1 MYSQNNA
8 MFHYDV
14 FKKRINKNVQTSQ
27 KLRETSVHK
36 QKIPKYSIKYAIIH
50 TLTRVFLTMSSI
62 AS

>member
-1 MYSQNNA
+1 

-14 FKKRINKNVQTSQ
+14 FKKRINENVQTSQ